1 MLRGLGINVI
11 TPFLETNEIDFENIE
26 RQVDTYI
33 NNGADFIVIGRNT
46 GEFYTMDDN
55 EIISVIET
63 VAKRVN
69 KRIPVIAQTGF
80 NDTSRSIKLSI
91 KAKLMGIDG
100 IILSP
105 PYYNIGNEQGLLSHY
120 KSISMAANLPCYI
133 ENDPEKSGVNIS
145 HSLLMELSEIK
156 NIVGVIENSS
166 DIKQYID
173 IKSNSPYNFEIIC
186 ANDSLLFPSLS
197 LGATGVISTVANI
210 YPDIISRIINN
221 FDKGNISVSRDIYFG
236 MLKINE
242 VLTQE
247 VNPVPIK
254 TAMNMLG
261 YEVGD
266 FRLPLGSMNPDKAA
280 KLATLLMD
288 EKIHKL

>member
-63 VAKRVN
+63 IAKRVN

-197 LGATGVISTVANI
+197 LGATGIISTVANI
-210 YPDIISRIINN
+210 YPDIISRIIDN

-266 FRLPLGSMNPDKAA
+266 FRLPLGYMNPDKAA

>member
-55 EIISVIET
+55 EIISVIEI

>member
-26 RQVDTYI
+26 HQVDTHI

-210 YPDIISRIINN
+210 YPDIISRIIDN

>member
-156 NIVGVIENSS
+156 NIVGVIENSF

-210 YPDIISRIINN
+210 YPDIISRIIDN

>member
-1 MLRGLGINVI
+1 MLRGLGINII

-69 KRIPVIAQTGF
+69 KRTPVIAQTGF

-100 IILSP
+100 IILSS
-105 PYYNIGNEQGLLSHY
+105 PYYNIGNEHGLLSHY

-166 DIKQYID
+166 DIKQYIN

-210 YPDIISRIINN
+210 YPDIISRIIDN